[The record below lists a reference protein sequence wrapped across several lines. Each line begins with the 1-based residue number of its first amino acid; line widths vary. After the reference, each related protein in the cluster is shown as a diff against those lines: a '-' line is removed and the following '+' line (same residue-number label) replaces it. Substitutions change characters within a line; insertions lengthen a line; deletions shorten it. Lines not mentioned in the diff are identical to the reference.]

1 MTIRSIGSAG
11 SARRGR
17 LVRSAIVVAAV
28 AICRMS
34 YAGPAKTATRTM
46 SYDEAIALLQVP
58 QRWCDAAAALVRLG
72 DRRAIRPL
80 HRLAVRTEEGLPDRG
95 CVRDALE
102 KLGARDEVETL
113 VASTNVA
120 DRRTG
125 IELMRA
131 CPADAHAAL
140 LGRIALHD
148 PDPDLRRLAAR
159 TLRTQRVT
167 AAWDVAMIALLDAGD
182 SDTRALAATALQHR
196 YGVTVLAALR
206 NRRRT
211 EPQAAVRGTLDAAIH
226 CHEDYAATRP

>member
-1 MTIRSIGSAG
+1 MIIRSIN

-28 AICRMS
+28 ATCHLS
-34 YAGPAKTATRTM
+34 YAGPAKPAHRTM
-46 SYDEAIALLQVP
+46 TYDEAIALLQVP

-80 HRLAVRTEEGLPDRG
+80 HRLVVRTEEGLPDRG

-102 KLGARDEVETL
+102 KLGARDEVVKL
-113 VASTNVA
+113 VASADAA

-140 LGRIALHD
+140 LGRLALHD
-148 PDPDLRRLAAR
+148 PEPDLRRLAAR
-159 TLRTQRVT
+159 TLRTQKVT
-167 AAWDVAMIALLDAGD
+167 AAWDVAMIALLDAND
-182 SDTRALAATALQHR
+182 SDIRELAAAALQHR

-206 NRRRT
+206 NRLRT
-211 EPQAAVRGTLDAAIH
+211 EPQAAVRGALATAIH
-226 CHEDYAATRP
+226 CHEDYAAARP

>member
-1 MTIRSIGSAG
+1 MTIRSIGSA
-11 SARRGR
+11 RHGR
-17 LVRSAIVVAAV
+17 LVRFAIVVAAV
-28 AICRMS
+28 ATCHLS
-34 YAGPAKTATRTM
+34 YAGPAKPANRTM
-46 SYDEAIALLQVP
+46 TYDEAVALLQVP
-58 QRWCDAAAALVRLG
+58 QRWCEAAAALARLG

-80 HRLAVRTEEGLPDRG
+80 HRLVARTEEGLPNRG

-102 KLGARDEVETL
+102 KLGARAEVVTY
-113 VASTNVA
+113 VASTDEV

-131 CPADAHAAL
+131 CPADTHAAV

-159 TLRTQRVT
+159 TLRTQKVT
-167 AAWDVAMIALLDAGD
+167 AAWDVAMIALLDASD
-182 SDTRALAATALQHR
+182 SDTRALAAAALQHR

-211 EPQAAVRGTLDAAIH
+211 EPQAAVRGTLDAAIK
-226 CHEDYAATRP
+226 CHEDYAAARP